1 MKILLA
7 TNTDLDRG
15 GISMFML
22 QWIRGIRAI
31 DEKCTIAAYFRAKIE
46 DKAAEEEYRSYGVKI
61 YTGNIPGSVNFK
73 NPKANKKVRGDIERI
88 LRKDKIDI
96 VHINSRFF
104 AFHVLLLSVAKKAGI
119 SIRVSHFHGS
129 LVEPFFDRIVHTFFR
144 MKIRSLAT
152 VYAGC
157 SKEKAVYLFGE
168 KGIRSNKWRLIPNT
182 IQTERFKFNEAERKK
197 KRELIGVAD
206 DEILLGA
213 VGRVEKEKNHIFLI
227 GVLKKLLRSM
237 PKAKLII
244 LGDGSERDTLQEKSR
259 ELGLDDKVILHG
271 ATDDV
276 PGWLSAMDYYL
287 MPSLSEGFLI
297 SAVEAQASGL
307 VCLLSE
313 RITQEVDL
321 TKNINHLSIDN
332 GVDAW
337 LKKIEAVPP
346 VSISDRVH
354 AVDLIKDAGFYVNNT
369 AEYVS
374 SLYSTNKEKKITK

>member
-1 MKILLA
+1 
-7 TNTDLDRG
+7 
-15 GISMFML
+15 MFML
-22 QWIRGIRAI
+22 QWIRGIRAV
-31 DEKCTIAAYFRAKIE
+31 DDDCTIAAYFRAKIE
-46 DKAAEEEYRSYGVKI
+46 DKAAQEEYRSYGVKI

-73 NPKANKKVRGDIERI
+73 NPKANKKVRADIERI
-88 LRKDKIDI
+88 LRDEKIDI

-104 AFHVLLLSVAKKAGI
+104 AFHVLLLSAAKKAGI

-129 LVEPFFDRIVHTFFR
+129 LVEPFFDRIVHTFLR
-144 MKIRSLAT
+144 MRIRSLAT
-152 VYAGC
+152 AYAGC

-168 KGIRSNKWRLIPNT
+168 KGIQSDKWRLIPNT

-244 LGDGSERDTLQEKSR
+244 LGDGSERERLQEKSR
-259 ELGLDDKVILHG
+259 ELGLDDKVILYG

-287 MPSLSEGFLI
+287 MPSLSEGFPI

-307 VCLLSE
+307 VCLLSD
-313 RITQEVDL
+313 RITKEADITADVYHLPIDKGEKEW
-321 TKNINHLSIDN
+321 TKAVLRIAPTSATERSKFAEIIKSKGFDEISTPDYVRQLYGPSSQDN
-332 GVDAW
+332 V
-337 LKKIEAVPP
+337 
-346 VSISDRVH
+346 R
-354 AVDLIKDAGFYVNNT
+354 
-369 AEYVS
+369 
-374 SLYSTNKEKKITK
+374 

>member
-1 MKILLA
+1 MNILLA

-22 QWIRGIRAI
+22 QWIRGIRAV
-31 DEKCTIAAYFRAKIE
+31 DDKCTIAAYFRAKIE

-144 MKIRSLAT
+144 MRIRSLAT

-157 SKEKAVYLFGE
+157 SKEKAVYLFGK
-168 KGIRSNKWRLIPNT
+168 KGIQSDKWRLIPNT

-244 LGDGSERDTLQEKSR
+244 LGDGSERETLQEKSR
-259 ELGLDDKVILHG
+259 ELGLDDKVILYG

-287 MPSLSEGFLI
+287 MPSLSEGFPI

-307 VCLLSE
+307 VCLLSD
-313 RITQEVDL
+313 RITKEADITADVY
-321 TKNINHLSIDN
+321 HLPIDQ
-332 GVDAW
+332 GFAPW
-337 LKKIEAVPP
+337 ISTLKRIPP
-346 VSISDRVH
+346 VCLANRRLGAENVK
-354 AVDLIKDAGFYVNNT
+354 LAGFDEYDTGNYVK
-369 AEYVS
+369 E
-374 SLYSTNKEKKITK
+374 LYGII

>member
-1 MKILLA
+1 MNILLA

-22 QWIRGIRAI
+22 QWIRGIRAV

-119 SIRVSHFHGS
+119 PIRVSHFHGS
-129 LVEPFFDRIVHTFFR
+129 LVEPFFDRIVHTFLR
-144 MKIRSLAT
+144 LRIRSLAT

-157 SKEKAVYLFGE
+157 SKEKAVYLFGK
-168 KGIRSNKWRLIPNT
+168 KGIQSDKWRLIPNT

-259 ELGLDDKVILHG
+259 ELGLYDKVILYG

-287 MPSLSEGFLI
+287 MPSLSEGFPI

-307 VCLLSE
+307 VCLLS
-313 RITQEVDL
+313 D
-321 TKNINHLSIDN
+321 S
-332 GVDAW
+332 
-337 LKKIEAVPP
+337 
-346 VSISDRVH
+346 
-354 AVDLIKDAGFYVNNT
+354 
-369 AEYVS
+369 
-374 SLYSTNKEKKITK
+374 ITKEADITADVYHLPIDKGAREWTKAVLRIAPTSATERLKFAEIIKSKGFDEMSTPDYVRQLYGLSSQD

>member
-1 MKILLA
+1 MNILLA

-244 LGDGSERDTLQEKSR
+244 LGDGSEREKLQEKSR
-259 ELGLDDKVILHG
+259 ELGLDDKVILYG

-287 MPSLSEGFLI
+287 MPSLSEGFPI

-307 VCLLSE
+307 VCLLSD
-313 RITQEVDL
+313 RITKEADITAGVY
-321 TKNINHLSIDN
+321 HLPIDK
-332 GVDAW
+332 GYGPWVSA
-337 LKKIEAVPP
+337 LKRFPSTSLDKRVSGAEAVK
-346 VSISDRVH
+346 S
-354 AVDLIKDAGFYVNNT
+354 AGFDENDTGNYVKK
-369 AEYVS
+369 
-374 SLYSTNKEKKITK
+374 LYGII

>member
-1 MKILLA
+1 MNILLA

-22 QWIRGIRAI
+22 QWIRGIREV

-61 YTGNIPGSVNFK
+61 YTGNIPGSVNLK

-88 LRKDKIDI
+88 LRDEKIDI

-129 LVEPFFDRIVHTFFR
+129 LVEPFFDRIVHSFLR
-144 MKIRSLAT
+144 LRIRSLAT

-168 KGIRSNKWRLIPNT
+168 KGIQSDKWRLIPNT
-182 IQTERFKFNEAERKK
+182 IQTERFRFNEVERKT
-197 KRELIGVAD
+197 KRETIGITE

-237 PKAKLII
+237 PNAKLII
-244 LGDGSERDTLQEKSR
+244 LGDGSEREKLQEKSR
-259 ELGLDDKVILHG
+259 ELGLSDKVILYG
-271 ATDDV
+271 STDDV
-276 PGWLSAMDYYL
+276 AGWLSAMDYYL
-287 MPSLSEGFLI
+287 MPSLSEGFPI

-313 RITQEVDL
+313 RITKEVDL
-321 TKNINHLSIDN
+321 TKNVYHLSIDN
-332 GVDAW
+332 GTGAW

-346 VSISDRVH
+346 VSISDRLH
-354 AVDLIKDAGFYVNNT
+354 AADLIKNAGFDVNNT
-369 AEYVS
+369 AEYVR
-374 SLYSTNKEKKITK
+374 SLYSTNKEKNITK